1 MLLHHTLE
9 LNKSIAAVC
18 YERTRLQRE
27 LYQFRNAKRD
37 ARHDTWEA
45 DLKGIEQRR
54 KELIAEQKEIMKK
67 SRECGVSVDGSCI

>member
-1 MLLHHTLE
+1 MLLHRGLE
-9 LNKSIAAVC
+9 LNKGIAAVC

-27 LYQFRNAKRD
+27 LHQYRNAKRD
-37 ARHDTWEA
+37 ARHDKWEA

-54 KELIAEQKEIMKK
+54 KELIAEQKAIMKK